1 VNKGSGSAELR
12 EYRRRGE
19 SRQGEITMSE
29 KKKEWQITKRGY
41 NVYEVLSAL
50 QAERSAT
57 NANVESRNQ
66 DDGSDQKETR

>member
-1 VNKGSGSAELR
+1 MNTGSGSAELR
-12 EYRRRGE
+12 EKRRRGE
-19 SRQGEITMSE
+19 SRQGENTMSE

-41 NVYEVLSAL
+41 NAYEVLSAL

-66 DDGSDQKETR
+66 DDGSGQKEIR

>member
-1 VNKGSGSAELR
+1 
-12 EYRRRGE
+12 
-19 SRQGEITMSE
+19 MSE

-41 NVYEVLSAL
+41 NAYEVLSAL

-66 DDGSDQKETR
+66 DDGSDQKEIR